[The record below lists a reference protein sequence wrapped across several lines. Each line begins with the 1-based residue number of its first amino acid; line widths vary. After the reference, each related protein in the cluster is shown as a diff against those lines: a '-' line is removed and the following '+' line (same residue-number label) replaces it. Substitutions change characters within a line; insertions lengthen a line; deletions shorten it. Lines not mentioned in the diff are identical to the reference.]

1 MKILVFGNLLV
12 DRDNLALKLIP
23 KLQQAFNN
31 IEFKEFDPAE
41 SLENEIEN
49 KTLTILDVAEGIK
62 EVVVLGFD
70 DIDKLENDK
79 VFSMHDF
86 DLAYNLKL
94 LKKMELLDDIKII
107 AIPNKMDEGEAL
119 SQIKNFIHPNP

>member
-1 MKILVFGNLLV
+1 M
-12 DRDNLALKLIP
+12 
-23 KLQQAFNN
+23 
-31 IEFKEFDPAE
+31 
-41 SLENEIEN
+41 
-49 KTLTILDVAEGIK
+49 TILDVAEGIK